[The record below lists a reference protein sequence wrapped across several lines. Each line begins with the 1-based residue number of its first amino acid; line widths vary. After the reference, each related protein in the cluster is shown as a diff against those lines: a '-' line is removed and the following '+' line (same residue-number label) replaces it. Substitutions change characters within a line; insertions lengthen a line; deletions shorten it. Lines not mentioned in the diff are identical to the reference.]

1 MKKEDTYVLAFYRLW
16 FQWQVS
22 FASLLVLFKFV
33 LEFCCPV
40 VIKDLG
46 IGQLA
51 ISLLRVGVLVG
62 ISSMNVQ
69 VRGEYKKS

>member
-1 MKKEDTYVLAFYRLW
+1 M
-16 FQWQVS
+16 
-22 FASLLVLFKFV
+22 VLFKFV

-51 ISLLRVGVLVG
+51 ISILRVGVLVG
-62 ISSMNVQ
+62 ISFMNVQ
-69 VRGEYKKS
+69 VRDEYKKS

>member
-1 MKKEDTYVLAFYRLW
+1 MAGQFCKPFGAIQICSGIVLP
-16 FQWQVS
+16 S
-22 FASLLVLFKFV
+22 
-33 LEFCCPV
+33 V
-40 VIKDLG
+40 VKDLG

-62 ISSMNVQ
+62 ISSVNVQ

>member
-1 MKKEDTYVLAFYRLW
+1 MAG
-16 FQWQVS
+16 S

-33 LEFCCPV
+33 LKLCCPV

-51 ISLLRVGVLVG
+51 ILLFRVGVLIRI
-62 ISSMNVQ
+62 ISMSVH
-69 VRGEYKKS
+69 VRGEFKKS

>member
-1 MKKEDTYVLAFYRLW
+1 MYVFAFYRLW

-33 LEFCCPV
+33 LELCCPV

-46 IGQLA
+46 IDQLA
-51 ISLLRVGVLVG
+51 ISLLRVGVLIG
-62 ISSMNVQ
+62 IRSMSVQ
-69 VRGEYKKS
+69 VRSEYKKS

>member
-1 MKKEDTYVLAFYRLW
+1 MYVLAFYRLW

-33 LEFCCPV
+33 LKLCCSV

-51 ISLLRVGVLVG
+51 ISLFRVGVLIRI
-62 ISSMNVQ
+62 ISMSVH
-69 VRGEYKKS
+69 VRGEYKKP